1 MGVRI
6 YILAVKRETMMKKA
20 NANLMKEIN
29 LNIVRQAMKRVETAT
44 KPQLASWT
52 KLSVVTINSLVRELC
67 ELGEIL
73 EDETAPSSGGRP
85 ALTYRY
91 NFDFSH
97 ALVIYMKEKQG
108 QELVSFVVVNLD
120 NQILLKKELM
130 MSVFDREPFYE
141 FIGSIVAGDPAIKV
155 IGIGIPGQ
163 VVGGEITVSGHLEL
177 RGFPL
182 IDEME
187 SQFGLPVMVENDIN
201 AALSGYCAKND
212 LDLEE
217 GVCVAGMYFPEAYP
231 PGMGIYMD
239 GKIFKGKNG
248 MAGEISFL
256 PALGLDWY
264 GHMEESKL
272 LETLCGIIQAVSV
285 ILAPDRIV
293 VYQERRADEA
303 HWYPVWQAYQL
314 QHPVPSYP
322 EIIFQET
329 FQQDF
334 EAGMRWLT
342 LKELES
348 AAQIHPWS

>member
-1 MGVRI
+1 
-6 YILAVKRETMMKKA
+6 MKKA

-29 LNIVRQAMKRVETAT
+29 LNIVRQTMKGVEIAT

-73 EDETAPSSGGRP
+73 EDQTAPSSGGRP

-97 ALVIYMKEKQG
+97 ALVIYMREKQG
-108 QELVSFVVVNLD
+108 QELISFVVVNLD
-120 NQILLKKELM
+120 NQILFKEELL
-130 MSVFDREPFYE
+130 MSVFDREQFYE
-141 FIGSIVAGDPAIKV
+141 SIGGIVADDPAIKV

-182 IDEME
+182 IHEIE
-187 SQFGLPVMVENDIN
+187 SHFGLPVMVENDIN
-201 AALSGYCAKND
+201 AALRGYCAKNG
-212 LDLEE
+212 LDLEDE
-217 GVCVAGMYFPEAYP
+217 VCVGGMYFPETYP
-231 PGMGIYMD
+231 PGMAIYMD

-256 PALGLDWY
+256 PALGLDWH
-264 GHMEESKL
+264 GQIEELKFM
-272 LETLCGIIQAVSV
+272 ETLCGIIQAVSV

-293 VYQERRADEA
+293 VYQDRMAEEA
-303 HWYPVWQAYQL
+303 QWYPLWETYQL
-314 QHPVPSYP
+314 QYPVPSYP

-342 LKELES
+342 LKELEP
-348 AAQIHPWS
+348 ARQIHQ